1 MKTLIILILTLLILM
16 FLVSFIANKTIRAKG
31 RTKTISK
38 IKFLNIL
45 EFKFETEHIEKD
57 NET

>member
-1 MKTLIILILTLLILM
+1 M